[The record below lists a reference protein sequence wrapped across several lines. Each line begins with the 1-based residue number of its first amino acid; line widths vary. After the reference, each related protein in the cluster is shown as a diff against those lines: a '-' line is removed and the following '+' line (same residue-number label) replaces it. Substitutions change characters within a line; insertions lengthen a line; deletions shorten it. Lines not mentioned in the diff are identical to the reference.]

1 MKTRSIDPGAMS
13 SGEDDLDE
21 LSDEKWDKSPEK
33 KSEKYDDDSS
43 AFWPELP
50 ASLAALESAYEA
62 ARDDA
67 FRLESTVETLRG
79 RVRDAERRARVAPA
93 PRTRGALL
101 GSSRGDSSTRSPAP
115 LFSSPCLPTGASRD
129 SPWRTRCFARGGR
142 APPRGRAT

>member
-1 MKTRSIDPGAMS
+1 MS
-13 SGEDDLDE
+13 SGDDDLDE
-21 LSDEKWDKSPEK
+21 LSDEKSDKSSEK

-79 RVRDAERRARVAPA
+79 RATPSGARVSPPA

-101 GSSRGDSSTRSPAP
+101 GSSRGDSSTGSSAP
-115 LFSSPCLPTGASRD
+115 LFPHPVCQQARRGTRRGARAASRAVV
-129 SPWRTRCFARGGR
+129 ARRR
-142 APPRGRAT
+142 AGARPEGAA